1 MYIYNISIFCQLSQ
15 GISTEDCQA
24 LNDTEKTVEARA
36 SVLCDVLIRVQ
47 DNLELEH
54 GEEASQEVEMSPP
67 KKVPRESSSKC
78 GGTCTSSK
86 KTTLKTVNTII
97 L

>member
-36 SVLCDVLIRVQ
+36 SVLRDVLIRVQ

-67 KKVPRESSSKC
+67 KKVPRESPSKS
-78 GGTCTSSK
+78 GGTSSK

>member
-1 MYIYNISIFCQLSQ
+1 MAAFAGDFYRRLP
-15 GISTEDCQA
+15 A

-36 SVLCDVLIRVQ
+36 SVLRDVLIRVQ

-78 GGTCTSSK
+78 GGTSSK
-86 KTTLKTVNTII
+86 KTTLS
-97 L
+97 LSRG